1 MIQKLVALRLW
12 VTAMSKYTSPYRG
25 RESKEL
31 FAINTDS
38 LYLQL
43 HHHYLTMP
51 KITFSFFIL
60 LLLTSCATSKFDF
73 ATAYKFQ
80 TVKKYSSLGEK
91 SIKVLASPEQVFPN
105 PLAMS
110 ESKIVETASIK
121 SVTVASEDIIH
132 SKLSTYEELDNMSRK
147 DTRHNN
153 KLNKII
159 TRLGDIKFDTIITE
173 SGLVVPLI
181 QKEELQEEQ
190 ETQEASNKS
199 KVAIASL
206 FLLIGAVAMAAVAHI
221 STAIPALVLFM
232 SSIVCGII
240 GLNSEKERLA
250 SFVLQLGGGLLLI
263 LLIVL
268 LITRDYGCSDRFYIV
283 N

>member
-1 MIQKLVALRLW
+1 
-12 VTAMSKYTSPYRG
+12 MSKITH
-25 RESKEL
+25 
-31 FAINTDS
+31 S
-38 LYLQL
+38 L
-43 HHHYLTMP
+43 
-51 KITFSFFIL
+51 FIL
-60 LLLTSCATSKFDF
+60 LLLTGCATSKFDF
-73 ATAYKFQ
+73 ATAYKFN
-80 TVKKYSSLGEK
+80 TIRKYPSLGEK
-91 SIKVLASPEQVFPN
+91 NLKGLAFPEQTLPN
-105 PLAMS
+105 HLS
-110 ESKIVETASIK
+110 QSKSKIVETASLK
-121 SVTVASEDIIH
+121 SVAVASEDIIH
-132 SKLSTYEELDNMSRK
+132 SKLSTYEKLDNMSRK
-147 DTRHNN
+147 DTRRNN

-190 ETQEASNKS
+190 ETQEASNES
-199 KVAIASL
+199 KAAIASL

-240 GLNSEKERLA
+240 GRNSEKERLA

-268 LITRDYGCSDRFYIV
+268 LITQDYGCEFPFKSSEA
-283 N
+283 